1 VTQLGTNA
9 IVRYP
14 FTTEHGLDVDPAA
27 LALQER
33 GPIPIQLPYG
43 EPCWIATRYEDV
55 RTVHGDKRFGKAM
68 GVGRDVPRLN
78 QRPAIDPNSLAM
90 LDAPRHTRIRKLT
103 SATFAKPKVM
113 ALSDWV
119 DRFVG
124 ELLDEMGRE
133 AARGDGTFD
142 FMTYSWTLPNHVVT
156 GILGVRRGDVPMFRG
171 WIDRMLSHQATIEE
185 RVEMSGRL
193 QEYIRGLI
201 AERRKTPTDDVLSE
215 LVAARDADD
224 RLTED
229 ELVMLFQSLF
239 LGGFETTVAELGSM
253 VFTLLSQ
260 RDHWQELVE
269 YPDLMPAAMEELWR
283 WIPTFRYGF
292 PHVRWAMEDI
302 ELSDGV
308 VIPYGEP
315 ILPER
320 PLGNRDETVFPH
332 ADLLDFHRE
341 NPAPHLSLGWGAH
354 HCVGAHV
361 AHLELEL
368 SLRAL
373 LVRYPT
379 LKLAVAPDQVQWSTK
394 TMLRSPER
402 LPVRW

>member
-1 VTQLGTNA
+1 VL
-9 IVRYP
+9 RYP
-14 FTTEHGLDVDPAA
+14 FSKEHGLEVDPAA

-33 GPIPIQLPYG
+33 GPVRIQLPYG
-43 EPCWIATRYEDV
+43 EPCWIAARYEDV

-68 GVGRDVPRLN
+68 GVGRDVPRLH

-119 DRFVG
+119 DGFVVQ
-124 ELLDEMGRE
+124 LLDEMTSE
-133 AARGDGTFD
+133 AAAGDGTFD
-142 FMTYSWTLPNHVVT
+142 FMRYSWTLPNHVVT
-156 GILGVRRGDVPMFRG
+156 GILGVRRDDVPMFRG
-171 WIDRMLSHQATIEE
+171 WIDGMLSNEATIEQ
-185 RVEMSGRL
+185 RVALSGQL

-201 AERRKTPTDDVLSE
+201 AERRSEPTDDVLGE
-215 LVAARDADD
+215 LVAARDDDD

-229 ELVMLFQSLF
+229 ELVMLFLSLF
-239 LGGFETTVAELGSM
+239 LGGFETTVAQLGSM

-260 RDHWQELVE
+260 RDRWQELLE
-269 YPDLMPAAMEELWR
+269 DPDLMPAAMDELWR
-283 WIPTFRYGF
+283 WIPSFRYGF

-308 VIPYGEP
+308 VIPYGEA

-332 ADLLDFHRE
+332 ADQIDFHRE
-341 NPAPHLSLGWGAH
+341 HPQPHLALGWGAH

-373 LVRYPT
+373 LERYPT
-379 LKLAVAPDQVQWSTK
+379 LELAVAPDEVPWSAK
-394 TMLRSPER
+394 TMLRSPES